1 MKKCSAGIDKRSAG
15 NDKDSTETEKAPT
28 KKKNQHKNDFI
39 KQGNFSDIVR
49 LSFFLSSSGLDFFL
63 LLSAVKDVLDQT
75 NFYLYALYHTY
86 LIQKKCCQK
95 NWQQP

>member
-1 MKKCSAGIDKRSAG
+1 MKKCSAGIEKRSAG

-49 LSFFLSSSGLDFFL
+49 LRFFLSSSELDFFCYCQ
-63 LLSAVKDVLDQT
+63 LSNPCLTRQT
-75 NFYLYALYHTY
+75 FTY
-86 LIQKKCCQK
+86 TRYIILT
-95 NWQQP
+95 